1 MKWIITLLS
10 LCVLS
15 SCSTKPYM
23 VGSVN
28 EMFYKRYMTPGKR
41 WYKRSKEIQTYA
53 AEAPPA
59 APYTSSK

>member
-1 MKWIITLLS
+1 
-10 LCVLS
+10 
-15 SCSTKPYM
+15 M